1 MKLSYQ
7 TNIIIRL
14 VIIVAAAFSAGILF
28 FIPWGQIIS
37 IALLLLLLIMSINLF
52 HYLNTVNSRINYFFE
67 AIINEDFSLVSTSGK
82 GDKIVEKLNRNLS
95 EVNRKMQQI
104 KLESMQQE
112 QYLRALI
119 EHIGTGILTYDD
131 KGFVIHAN
139 SSMKGFLGLKQLTH
153 LKQIEKVD
161 FTLANALRQ
170 MRQHE
175 QRLITIDGNQGKITL
190 LIKATSFKSGE
201 QRLTL
206 LSVQDIGQELSEKE
220 VDSWMKLIR
229 VLTHEIM
236 NAIAPVT
243 SLSET
248 LSSYYVKDGHPIS
261 SSEVSEKVVET
272 TIRGLEI
279 IKEQGKGLITFVEG
293 YRKFTRLPKPE
304 KAIMSVSALL
314 EKTVVLSKSGIINS
328 SIHLAIKQS
337 DADLQILADDQL
349 ITQVLI
355 NLIKNAAEALDGKA
369 GSKICLSAG
378 SIVGGKVD
386 ISVTDNGPGIPEELL
401 EEIFIPFFTT
411 RAQGNGIGLS
421 LSRQIMRLHGG
432 SLKVRSTLGK
442 ETIFTLRFGG

>member
-1 MKLSYQ
+1 MNRSYH
-7 TNIIIRL
+7 TNIIIRI

-28 FIPWGQIIS
+28 FISWGQVIS

-67 AIINEDFSLVSTSGK
+67 AIINEDFSLVSSSGK

-119 EHIGTGILTYDD
+119 EHIGTGILTYND
-131 KGFVIHAN
+131 KDFVIHAN

-161 FTLANALRQ
+161 FTLANVLRQ

-175 QRLITIDGNQGKITL
+175 QRLITIDGRQGKITL
-190 LIKATSFKSGE
+190 LIKATSFKSGT
-201 QRLTL
+201 QQLTL

-279 IKEQGKGLITFVEG
+279 IKEQGKGLINFVEG

-304 KAIMSVSALL
+304 KLIMSVSALL
-314 EKTVVLSKSGIINS
+314 EKTVLLSQSGILNP

-337 DADLQILADDQL
+337 DADLQILADDQM

-355 NLIKNAAEALDGKA
+355 NLIKNAAEALEDQA
-369 GSKICLSAG
+369 GAKICLSAG
-378 SIVGGKVD
+378 SVVSGNVD

-432 SLKVRSTLGK
+432 TLKVRSTPGK

>member
-7 TNIIIRL
+7 TNIIIRI
-14 VIIVAAAFSAGILF
+14 VMIVAAAFGAGMLF
-28 FIPWGQIIS
+28 FIPWGQIFS
-37 IALLLLLLIMSINLF
+37 IALLLILLIMSINLF

-67 AIINEDFSLVSTSGK
+67 AIINEDFSLVSSSGK
-82 GDKIVEKLNRNLS
+82 GDKIVDNLNKNLA
-95 EVNRKMQQI
+95 EVNRRMQLI

-119 EHIGTGILTYDD
+119 EHIGTGILTYNE

-139 SSMKGFLGLKQLTH
+139 SSMKGFLGLEQLTH

-161 FTLANALRQ
+161 YTLANALRQ

-175 QRLITIDGNQGKITL
+175 QRLITIDGKQGKITL
-190 LIKATSFKSGE
+190 LIKATSFKSGD
-201 QRLTL
+201 QQLTL

-236 NAIAPVT
+236 NAVAPVT

-248 LSSYYVKDGHPIS
+248 LSSYYVKDGRPIS
-261 SSEVSEKVVET
+261 SENVSEKIVQT

-304 KAIMSVSALL
+304 KSIISVSVLL

-328 SIHLAIKQS
+328 DIHLAIKQS
-337 DADLQILADDQL
+337 DADLQILADDQM

-355 NLIKNAAEALDGKA
+355 NLIKNAAEALEGQDGA
-369 GSKICLSAG
+369 EICLSAD
-378 SIVGGKVD
+378 SVVGGKTD
-386 ISVTDNGPGIPEELL
+386 ILVSDNGPGIPEEILD
-401 EEIFIPFFTT
+401 EIFIPFFTT
-411 RAQGNGIGLS
+411 REQGNGIGLS

-432 SLKVRSTLGK
+432 SLKVRSTPNK